1 MQRIVFTFG
10 LLGGAVLAAVMLGVT
25 VPFMDQMDGSTGM
38 VVGYTSMVLASLM
51 IYFGIR
57 QYRDTVAG
65 GEVQFWQAVRV
76 GLGISAVA
84 IACYVIT
91 WEIVFYGFMP
101 DFGERY
107 AAEAIASARAAGAT
121 EAELA
126 AKAADM
132 AKFVENYKNPL
143 INIAFTILEPLP
155 VTLLFTFV
163 SAGLLRGRKAT

>member
-1 MQRIVFTFG
+1 MQRIIWTFG

-25 VPFMDQMDGSTGM
+25 VPFMDSMDGSTGM

-57 QYRDTVAG
+57 QYRDTVG
-65 GEVQFWQAVRV
+65 NGEVQFWQAVKV

-91 WEIVFYGFMP
+91 WEIVYYGFIP
-101 DFGERY
+101 DFGERF
-107 AAEAIASARAAGAT
+107 AAEAIERARAAGAT
-121 EAELA
+121 EVELT
-126 AKAADM
+126 AKAAEM
-132 AKFVENYKNPL
+132 AKFAEMYKNPL

-163 SAGLLRGRKAT
+163 SAGLLRGRKVA